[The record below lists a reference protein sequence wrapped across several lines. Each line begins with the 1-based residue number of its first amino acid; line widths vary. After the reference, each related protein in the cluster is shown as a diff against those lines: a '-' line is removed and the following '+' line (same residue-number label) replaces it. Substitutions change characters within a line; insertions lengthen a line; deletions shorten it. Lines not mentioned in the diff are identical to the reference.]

1 MPRRHGNSMIE
12 SGLGNTVVENG
23 RIINVDIKHWTVDVR
38 TQYSQRQLLDTQVGA
53 PYLHFN
59 SGEGIF
65 AMPEVG
71 AKVMVCT
78 PSDGAPFVMC
88 FCTTFEREGAPADSD
103 NQESSTIP
111 STENTEDGAGTEV
124 TFRAG
129 RPYLQQGDLMM
140 RCRDG
145 NQIWLHRGGVVEIM
159 STGLC
164 RRLYIPLNNVIRDVA
179 ENWVVDSLAGSMEWR
194 VERTG
199 SSSSTDREDNATFTL
214 AAKNLAQDQLSTV
227 HLRVGRVDDTKRL
240 RLAIAPASLDEDGES
255 EGDLS
260 FLLEI
265 DEEGT
270 VTAAIAKDVNLT
282 VEGEFN
288 AQIDGVAAYQYGSD
302 LGMTIGGG
310 YSVEVTGAHELE
322 ASSSK
327 ESLSTSKEISASSIK
342 LGGPGATTPVMLVT
356 PAVAAFG
363 YHIHPTPAG
372 PSGIPQ
378 TPLTAPQMQATKVF
392 GE

>member
-1 MPRRHGNSMIE
+1 MPGRHGNSMIE

-38 TQYSQRQLLDTQVGA
+38 TQYTQRQLLDTQVGA

-71 AKVMVCT
+71 AKVMVCS
-78 PSDGAPFVMC
+78 PSDGAPFVLC

-103 NQESSTIP
+103 SQGISTIP
-111 STENTEDGAGTEV
+111 STENSEDGAGTEV

-164 RRLYIPLNNVIRDVA
+164 RRFYIPLNNVIRDVA
-179 ENWVVDSLAGSMEWR
+179 ENWIVDSLAGSMEWR

-214 AAKNLAQDQLSTV
+214 SAKNLAQDPLGTV
-227 HLRVGRVDDTKRL
+227 HLRVGHVDDTKRL

-255 EGDLS
+255 DGDLS
-260 FLLEI
+260 FLLDI

-270 VTAAIAKDVNLT
+270 MNAAVAKDVNLT
-282 VEGEFN
+282 VEGEFS
-288 AQIDGVAAYQYGSD
+288 AQIDGSAAYQYGSD
-302 LGMTIGGG
+302 LEMTIGGG
-310 YSVEVTGAHELE
+310 FSVDVTGTHELE

-327 ESLSTSKEISASSIK
+327 ESLNTSKEISASSIK

-363 YHIHPTPAG
+363 FHIHPTPSG
-372 PSGIPQ
+372 PTGIP
-378 TPLTAPQMQATKVF
+378 TVPLKPPDMQARKVF